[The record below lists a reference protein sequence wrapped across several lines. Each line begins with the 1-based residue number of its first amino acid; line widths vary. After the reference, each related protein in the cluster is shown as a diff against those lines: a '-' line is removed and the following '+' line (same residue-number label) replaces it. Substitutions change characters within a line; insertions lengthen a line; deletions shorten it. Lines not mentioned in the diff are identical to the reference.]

1 MFIQWLPSVDKV
13 FAENSNKPHG
23 NGIIDWKYL
32 TNNLYLLLGVEVVTL
47 GLRVGCGQT
56 SRNESE
62 VISHEI
68 CSLNEEVDQNLKAR
82 GENVVLLM
90 AQKPTQLNII

>member
-1 MFIQWLPSVDKV
+1 M
-13 FAENSNKPHG
+13 
-23 NGIIDWKYL
+23 
-32 TNNLYLLLGVEVVTL
+32 VTL

-82 GENVVLLM
+82 GDNVVSLM
-90 AQKPTQLNII
+90 AQKLTQLNIIEIILINLSWLYINRFNDY

>member
-1 MFIQWLPSVDKV
+1 M
-13 FAENSNKPHG
+13 
-23 NGIIDWKYL
+23 
-32 TNNLYLLLGVEVVTL
+32 VTL
-47 GLRVGCGQT
+47 GLSVGWGQT

-62 VISHEI
+62 VISYEI